1 MIATAGAY
9 NDILKEKLYNKDSAV
24 HCGRSTERVY
34 KRVVPFICT
43 DSFLPLTCK
52 KIRIGAHASVHLKTI
67 FTLYSDLS
75 EFLRFSHANC
85 YLLKNHKNA
94 WSENFLTENLT
105 VT

>member
-43 DSFLPLTCK
+43 DSFLPLTCSFSLVPK
-52 KIRIGAHASVHLKTI
+52 NLVQMKIYVFHGP
-67 FTLYSDLS
+67 
-75 EFLRFSHANC
+75 
-85 YLLKNHKNA
+85 
-94 WSENFLTENLT
+94 
-105 VT
+105 